1 MRDNLPVQMKAN
13 DAIDI
18 EILESDFNGHILMA
32 KNHKSNLAKFV
43 DLDLLEEMNQISVGE
58 GKYNW
63 LFSFLKIF
71 VLAFKFSM
79 FFYFNFILNLLLYY
93 KFKLKW

>member
-1 MRDNLPVQMKAN
+1 MKAN
-13 DAIDI
+13 DEIDI

-58 GKYNW
+58 GK
-63 LFSFLKIF
+63 
-71 VLAFKFSM
+71 
-79 FFYFNFILNLLLYY
+79 
-93 KFKLKW
+93 